1 MLKTLMEIFNL
12 PPKARMQKRM
22 PKNTFYHNAE
32 FSKQEV
38 KTFVDKI
45 QSIQVIAILNS
56 GSLRVAPFVNE
67 DYNISDIAYLLVE
80 LKDKGQEEKVAH
92 IIHIAIPYPLLIIF
106 CYRQQVRFST
116 ALKRLNKNDPTSIV
130 LGDINISPWVD
141 LFYPLPVQKAFLDSL
156 ALKTLPFDN
165 LYRLYLALDNR
176 IYLTG
181 VIDLIGVY
189 PSPEVN
195 VNEVQEMLNKI
206 DELEKTINTLN
217 TAMKRE
223 TSFAYKM
230 EHHVQIQQLQ
240 QQLDALITQLSE
252 VC

>member
-22 PKNTFYHNAE
+22 PKNTFYRNAE

-80 LKDKGQEEKVAH
+80 LKDKGQEEKVAR
-92 IIHIAIPYPLLIIF
+92 IIHAAIPYPLLMIF
-106 CYRQQVRFST
+106 CYRQEVRFST
-116 ALKRLNKNDPTSIV
+116 ALKRLNKNDPTSVV
-130 LGDINISPWVD
+130 LGGINISPWVD
-141 LFYPLPVQKAFLDSL
+141 PIYPLPVQKAFLASL

-189 PSPEVN
+189 PSPEAN

-223 TSFAYKM
+223 TSFAHKM

>member
-1 MLKTLMEIFNL
+1 VLKTLIEICNL
-12 PPKARMQKRM
+12 PPKARVEKRM
-22 PKNTFYHNAE
+22 PKNAFYRNAE

-45 QSIQVIAILNS
+45 QLIQVIAILN
-56 GSLRVAPFVNE
+56 GDSLRVAPFVNE

-80 LKDKGQEEKVAH
+80 LKDRGQEEKVAR
-92 IIHIAIPYPLLIIF
+92 IIHAAIPYPLFIIF
-106 CYRQQVRFST
+106 CYRQEVCFST
-116 ALKRLNKNDPTSIV
+116 ALKRLNKNDPTSVV

-141 LFYPLPVQKAFLDSL
+141 PVYPLPVQQAFLDSL
-156 ALKTLPFDN
+156 ALKTLPYDN

-181 VIDLIGVY
+181 VMDLIGVY
-189 PSPEVN
+189 PSPEIN
-195 VNEVQEMLNKI
+195 VSAVQVMLDKI
-206 DELEKTINTLN
+206 DELEKTIKNLN
-217 TAMKRE
+217 TTIKRE
-223 TSFAYKM
+223 TSFARQM

-240 QQLDALITQLSE
+240 QQLDALISQLRE